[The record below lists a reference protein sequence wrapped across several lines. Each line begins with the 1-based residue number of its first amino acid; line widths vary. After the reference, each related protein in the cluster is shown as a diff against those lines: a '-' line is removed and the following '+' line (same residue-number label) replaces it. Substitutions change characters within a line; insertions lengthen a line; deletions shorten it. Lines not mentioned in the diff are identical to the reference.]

1 MTDQSPNAKDYIAF
15 LLLVYLCK
23 ATISGKGCG
32 IKCGTIGSRNSFRSS
47 WELGK
52 LTRSIYLQEHTGKQ
66 GGNTKIQKTSSNDGP
81 YTIPRS
87 FENSENESLIHNNG
101 KKRGEN

>member
-1 MTDQSPNAKDYIAF
+1 LTDQSPNAKDYIAF

-32 IKCGTIGSRNSFRSS
+32 IKCGTIGSRNSFRSP

-52 LTRSIYLQEHTGKQ
+52 HTRSVFRDILGNRVETQKFRKHLQMMAPTQYPIHS
-66 GGNTKIQKTSSNDGP
+66 KILKTRIIDSQ
-81 YTIPRS
+81 
-87 FENSENESLIHNNG
+87 
-101 KKRGEN
+101 